1 MIKYPIDIFL
11 HLQFRLRSENTAK
24 FSYPFTSLYN
34 LALSALILQRPWQ
47 SVWNHHGCGELGGE
61 CGEDPKGT
69 VRVRSF
75 NIYHFWIFWLNVFT
89 IYYSWNI
96 QKLHVFGETCNFLP
110 FDVST

>member
-47 SVWNHHGCGELGGE
+47 SVWNHHGCGERR
-61 CGEDPKGT
+61 EDPKGT
-69 VRVRSF
+69 VGVRGIDIIIFCSF
-75 NIYHFWIFWLNVFT
+75 DYIW
-89 IYYSWNI
+89 
-96 QKLHVFGETCNFLP
+96 
-110 FDVST
+110 